1 MIKGQITLIR
11 NKRKGG
17 EGYRDVSGVCEKE
30 TVKCQELS
38 GTDGRGGRGKGDS
51 LSGKQTFHFLVSFSF
66 LSFPTLFLSII
77 LILEL
82 LL

>member
-17 EGYRDVSGVCEKE
+17 EGYRDVSGVCERG

-38 GTDGRGGRGKGDS
+38 GTDGRGRGKGDS
-51 LSGKQTFHFLVSFSF
+51 FSGKQTFHFLVSFSF

>member
-17 EGYRDVSGVCEKE
+17 AGYRDVSGVCEKE

-38 GTDGRGGRGKGDS
+38 GTDGRGRGKGDS
-51 LSGKQTFHFLVSFSF
+51 FSEKQTFHFLVSFSF

>member
-38 GTDGRGGRGKGDS
+38 GTDGRGGERGQLKRKTNFPP
-51 LSGKQTFHFLVSFSF
+51 LSKF
-66 LSFPTLFLSII
+66 
-77 LILEL
+77 
-82 LL
+82 